1 MQPVMSAD
9 RVFIVAPV
17 SQVRGAVVDP
27 AAWQHWWPSWQV
39 RISEDRGQLG
49 ARLHITAPWP
59 GTSELYLEAH
69 RDGVIV
75 HYFLRLPAVGP
86 RGLRQVEVHRRA
98 TVAALTGIKDELEA
112 PGRAAARRVVV

>member
-1 MQPVMSAD
+1 MSAD

-17 SQVRGAVVDP
+17 SQVRGAVIDP

-75 HYFLRLPAVGP
+75 GDADVRVEFLGPAAHVGADFWVLPK
-86 RGLRQVEVHRRA
+86 GLKQPEERA
-98 TVAALTGIKDELEA
+98 LL
-112 PGRAAARRVVV
+112 R